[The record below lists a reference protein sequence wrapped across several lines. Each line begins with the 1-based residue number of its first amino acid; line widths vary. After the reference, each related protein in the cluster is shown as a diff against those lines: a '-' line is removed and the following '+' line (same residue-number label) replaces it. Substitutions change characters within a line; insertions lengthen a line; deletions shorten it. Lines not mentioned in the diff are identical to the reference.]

1 MSIIIALLLFLILVA
16 IVNKAA
22 VGPVI
27 KLIIGYTLWL
37 ISLFIVFTV
46 CWIYGVGYIALLYAV
61 ISLIVF
67 QYIEDRNSK

>member
-1 MSIIIALLLFLILVA
+1 MLIIIALLLFLILVA
-16 IVNKAA
+16 LINKDA

-27 KLIIGYTLWL
+27 KLIIGYALWL
-37 ISLFIVFTV
+37 ISLFMVFIV
-46 CWIYGVGYIALLYAV
+46 CWIYDVRYIAIFYAV

>member
-16 IVNKAA
+16 LINKDA

-27 KLIIGYTLWL
+27 KLIIGYALWL
-37 ISLFIVFTV
+37 ISLFVVFIV
-46 CWIYGVGYIALLYAV
+46 CWIYGVGYITIFYAV